1 MILRMNDRHNSLL
14 DPAAFKAARRA
25 TRLTFFLSGTAM
37 ASWAPMV
44 PFAKA
49 RLAMNEASLG
59 LVLLGL
65 GFGAMAVMPLAGF
78 LAHRFGNRRVIGI
91 SSLLVCTAL
100 PILTLAPTM
109 LTLAIALLC
118 FGATLGVID
127 VAMNAHAVEVERL
140 GDRPLMSGF
149 HGLFSVGGLAGAAG
163 MSALLQTGAPLF
175 ACAVMVSLLLVVIAL
190 TQWPHLLVHVQ
201 DEAAEK
207 HSIFM
212 RPKPIVLLLGVLCF
226 IVFLAEGAMLDWS
239 AVFLRDARGFDASR
253 AGIGYAAFS
262 IAMATG
268 RLLGDRITAHL
279 GPVAIVRAGSLLAAS
294 GFLLATCVPWGPVAL
309 VGFMLVGL
317 GASNIV
323 PVLFSAA
330 GALPNTSPG
339 ITIATVTTLGYAGVL
354 AGPAMI
360 GFVAHASSLPL
371 AISGIA
377 VLLIGVAL
385 CATIA
390 RRG

>member
-1 MILRMNDRHNSLL
+1 MDAIAFSLL
-14 DPAAFKAARRA
+14 SPARRA

-49 RLAMNEASLG
+49 RLGLDDAQLG

-78 LAHRFGNRRVIGI
+78 LAHRFGSRRVIGI
-91 SSLLVCTAL
+91 GSLLICVAL
-100 PILTLAPTM
+100 PMLTLAPTM
-109 LTLAIALLC
+109 LMLAMALLC
-118 FGATLGVID
+118 FGATLGVVD
-127 VAMNAHAVEVERL
+127 VAMNAHAVEVERMS
-140 GDRPLMSGF
+140 DRPLMSGF

-163 MSALLQTGAPLF
+163 MSALLHAGAPLF
-175 ACAVMVSLLLVVIAL
+175 ACAVAVSLLLAVIAL
-190 TQWPHLLVHVQ
+190 TQWRHLLVRVE

-207 HSIFM
+207 HSIFV

-239 AVFLRDARGFDASR
+239 AVFLRDVRGFDASH
-253 AGIGYAAFS
+253 AGVGYAAFS

-268 RLLGDRITAHL
+268 RLLGDRITARF
-279 GPVAIVRAGSLLAAS
+279 GPVVIVRAGSLFAAG
-294 GFLLATCVPWGPVAL
+294 GFLLATCVPWGPLAL
-309 VGFMLVGL
+309 AGFMLVGL

-330 GALPNTSPG
+330 GALPNASPG

-354 AGPAMI
+354 AGPALI
-360 GFVAHASSLPL
+360 GFVAQATTLPL

-377 VLLIGVAL
+377 VLLLGVSA
-385 CATIA
+385 CASIA